1 MYLDMYRVLSISHD
15 NSIFALLVSILKMQR
30 IIATREKYFSKGNTT
45 QTITDCGHRISFLC
59 LHRDVPLFIGEN
71 NSSAL
76 HNQEQ
81 DMYQR

>member
-1 MYLDMYRVLSISHD
+1 MYRVLSISHY
-15 NSIFALLVSILKMQR
+15 NSIFTLLLIILKKQK

-59 LHRDVPLFIGEN
+59 LHRDVLLLIGEN
-71 NSSAL
+71 YSSAL